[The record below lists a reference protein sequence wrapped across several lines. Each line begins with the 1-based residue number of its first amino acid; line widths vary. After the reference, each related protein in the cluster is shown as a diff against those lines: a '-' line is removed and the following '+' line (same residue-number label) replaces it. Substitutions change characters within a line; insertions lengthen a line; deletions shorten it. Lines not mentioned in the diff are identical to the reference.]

1 MIQQESPMPE
11 ETPLLPQESLAL
23 IAETI
28 RKTKENFRE
37 NSRFFLLWGWLIAAA
52 SFGFFLLR
60 QYTETRFFFLPF
72 PVLVAV
78 GIVTTVLW
86 YRELK
91 AKAPSET
98 YLGYF
103 FNRLWMVLALSFI
116 LVVYISV
123 SRGWPPFL
131 YTLIV
136 AAIGTTVSGLAMKFR
151 PLVWGGM
158 LFFAAA
164 VAGVY
169 ISDSYLPLLTGGAMV
184 GGYLIP
190 GYLLKTAH
198 E

>member
-1 MIQQESPMPE
+1 MIPE
-11 ETPLLPQESLAL
+11 ERTLLPQESLAL
-23 IAETI
+23 IAEAI

-52 SFGFFLLR
+52 SLGFFLLR

-72 PVLVAV
+72 PVLATA
-78 GIVTTVLW
+78 GIVTTLVW
-86 YRELK
+86 YRQLR
-91 AKAPSET
+91 AASPTET

-103 FNRLWMVLALSFI
+103 MNRLWMVVGLSFI

-136 AAIGTTVSGLAMKFR
+136 AAIGTMVSGLAMKFR
-151 PLVWGGM
+151 PLVWGGV
-158 LFFAAA
+158 LFFLAA
-164 VAGVY
+164 VVGVY
-169 ISDSYLPLLTGGAMV
+169 LPDGYLPLLTGLAMV
-184 GGYLIP
+184 GGYLVP
-190 GYLLKTAH
+190 GYLLKSAH

>member
-1 MIQQESPMPE
+1 MLPE
-11 ETPLLPQESLAL
+11 ERTLLPQESLAL
-23 IAETI
+23 IAEAI

-52 SFGFFLLR
+52 SLGFFLLR

-72 PVLVAV
+72 PVLSLV
-78 GIVTTVLW
+78 GIVTTLIW
-86 YRELK
+86 YRKVK
-91 AKAPSET
+91 ATAPTET

-103 FNRLWMVLALSFI
+103 FSRLWLVLGLSFI

-131 YTLIV
+131 YNLIV

-151 PLVWGGM
+151 PLVWGGV

-169 ISDSYLPLLTGGAMV
+169 LPDAYLPLLTGLAMI

-190 GYLLKTAH
+190 GYLLKAVH

>member
-1 MIQQESPMPE
+1 MTPE
-11 ETPLLPQESLAL
+11 ERVLLPQESLAL
-23 IAETI
+23 IAEAI

-52 SFGFFLLR
+52 SVGFFLLR
-60 QYTETRFFFLPF
+60 QYTNTRFFFLPF
-72 PVLVAV
+72 PVLSVA
-78 GIVTTVLW
+78 GIVTTLVW
-86 YRELK
+86 YRQLK
-91 AKAPSET
+91 AEAPTET

-103 FNRLWMVLALSFI
+103 VNRLWLVLGISFI

-151 PLVWGGM
+151 PLVWGGT

-164 VAGVY
+164 VAGIY
-169 ISDSYLPLLTGGAMV
+169 LPDAYLPLLTGVAMI
-184 GGYLIP
+184 GGYLVP
-190 GYLLKTAH
+190 GYLLRAGN

>member
-1 MIQQESPMPE
+1 MIPE
-11 ETPLLPQESLAL
+11 ERTLLPQESLAL
-23 IAETI
+23 IAEAI

-52 SFGFFLLR
+52 SLGFFLLR

-72 PVLVAV
+72 PILATA
-78 GIVTTVLW
+78 GIVTTVIW
-86 YRELK
+86 YRQQR
-91 AKAPSET
+91 AVSPTET

-103 FNRLWMVLALSFI
+103 VNRLWLVVGVSFI

-123 SRGWPPFL
+123 SRGWTPFL
-131 YTLIV
+131 YTMVV
-136 AAIGTTVSGLAMKFR
+136 AGIGTLVSGLAMKFR
-151 PLVWGGM
+151 PLVWGGA

-169 ISDSYLPLLTGGAMV
+169 LPVSGLPLLNGLAMI
-184 GGYLIP
+184 GGYLVP
-190 GYLLKTAH
+190 GYLLKSAH

>member
-1 MIQQESPMPE
+1 MMIPE
-11 ETPLLPQESLAL
+11 ERTLLPQESLAL
-23 IAETI
+23 IAEAI

-52 SFGFFLLR
+52 SLGFFLLR

-72 PVLVAV
+72 PVLATA
-78 GIVTTVLW
+78 GIVTTLVW
-86 YRELK
+86 YRQLR
-91 AKAPSET
+91 AASPTET

-103 FNRLWMVLALSFI
+103 MNRLWMVVGLSFI

-136 AAIGTTVSGLAMKFR
+136 AAIGTMVSGLAMKFR
-151 PLVWGGM
+151 PLVWGGV
-158 LFFAAA
+158 LFCMAA
-164 VAGVY
+164 VVGVY
-169 ISDSYLPLLTGGAMV
+169 LPDGYLPLLTGLAMV
-184 GGYLIP
+184 GGYLVP
-190 GYLLKTAH
+190 GYLLKSAH

>member
-1 MIQQESPMPE
+1 MIQEESPLPE
-11 ETPLLPQESLAL
+11 ERPLMPQESLAL

-52 SFGFFLLR
+52 SFTL
-60 QYTETRFFFLPF
+60 
-72 PVLVAV
+72 
-78 GIVTTVLW
+78 LW
-86 YRELK
+86 YRQLK
-91 AKAPSET
+91 VKAPTET

-151 PLVWGGM
+151 PLVRGGI

-169 ISDSYLPLLTGGAMV
+169 MPDSYLPLLTGLAMV

-190 GYLLKTAH
+190 GYLLKAAH

>member
-1 MIQQESPMPE
+1 MTPE
-11 ETPLLPQESLAL
+11 ERTLLPQESLTL
-23 IAETI
+23 IAEAI

-52 SFGFFLLR
+52 SLGFFLLR
-60 QYTETRFFFLPF
+60 QYTATRFFFLPF
-72 PVLVAV
+72 PVLSVA
-78 GIVTTVLW
+78 GIVTTLVW
-86 YRELK
+86 YRQLRTV
-91 AKAPSET
+91 APTET

-103 FNRLWMVLALSFI
+103 VNRLWLVLGISFI

-151 PLVWGGM
+151 PLVWGGA

-164 VAGVY
+164 VAGIY
-169 ISDSYLPLLTGGAMV
+169 LPDAYLPLLTGLAMI
-184 GGYLIP
+184 GGYLVP
-190 GYLLKTAH
+190 GYLLRTAH

>member
-1 MIQQESPMPE
+1 MKPDERS
-11 ETPLLPQESLAL
+11 LLPQESLAL
-23 IAETI
+23 IAEAI
-28 RKTKENFRE
+28 LKTKENFRA

-52 SFGFFLLR
+52 SLGFFALR
-60 QYTETRFFFLPF
+60 QYTGTKFFFLPF
-72 PVLVAV
+72 PVLSLA
-78 GIVTTVLW
+78 GIVTTLIW
-86 YRELK
+86 YRQVKSE
-91 AKAPSET
+91 APTET

-103 FNRLWMVLALSFI
+103 FNRLWLVLGISFI

-136 AAIGTTVSGLAMKFR
+136 AGIGTTVSGLAMKFR

-169 ISDSYLPLLTGGAMV
+169 LPDAALPLLTGLAMI
-184 GGYLIP
+184 GGYLVP
-190 GYLLKTAH
+190 GYLLKAAH

>member
-1 MIQQESPMPE
+1 MIPE
-11 ETPLLPQESLAL
+11 ERPLLPHESLAL

-37 NSRFFLLWGWLIAAA
+37 KSRFFLLWGWLIAAA
-52 SFGFFLLR
+52 SIGFFLLR

-72 PVLVAV
+72 PVLAAV

-86 YRELK
+86 YRQLR
-91 AKAPSET
+91 ATAPTET

-131 YTLIV
+131 FTLIV
-136 AAIGTTVSGLAMKFR
+136 AAIGTMVSGLAMKFR

-164 VAGVY
+164 IAGVY
-169 ISDSYLPLLTGGAMV
+169 LPDPYLPLLTGFAMV
-184 GGYLIP
+184 GGYLVP
-190 GYLLKTAH
+190 GYLLKAAH

>member
-1 MIQQESPMPE
+1 MIPE
-11 ETPLLPQESLAL
+11 ERTLLPQESLAL
-23 IAETI
+23 IAEAI

-52 SFGFFLLR
+52 SLGFFLLR

-72 PVLVAV
+72 PVLAAT
-78 GIVTTVLW
+78 GIVTTLVWYLQLW
-86 YRELK
+86 RES
-91 AKAPSET
+91 PTET

-103 FNRLWMVLALSFI
+103 FNRLWLVLGLSFI

-136 AAIGTTVSGLAMKFR
+136 AAIGTTVSGLSMKFR
-151 PLVWGGM
+151 PLVWGGV
-158 LFFAAA
+158 LFFIAAI
-164 VAGVY
+164 VGVY
-169 ISDSYLPLLTGGAMV
+169 LPDAYLPLLTGLAMI
-184 GGYLIP
+184 GGYLVP
-190 GYLLKTAH
+190 GYLLKSAN

>member
-1 MIQQESPMPE
+1 MGSE
-11 ETPLLPQESLAL
+11 ERTLLPEESLAL
-23 IAETI
+23 IAEAI

-52 SFGFFLLR
+52 SLGFFLLR
-60 QYTETRFFFLPF
+60 QYTDTRFFFLPF
-72 PVLVAV
+72 PVLAAA
-78 GIVTTVLW
+78 GIVTTLVW
-86 YRELK
+86 YRQLR
-91 AKAPSET
+91 AKSPTET

-103 FNRLWMVLALSFI
+103 VNRLWMVVGLSFI

-136 AAIGTTVSGLAMKFR
+136 AAIGTMVSGLAMKFR
-151 PLVWGGM
+151 PLVWGGV
-158 LFFAAA
+158 LFFMAA

-169 ISDSYLPLLTGGAMV
+169 LPDAYLPLLTGLAMM
-184 GGYLIP
+184 GGYLVP
-190 GYLLKTAH
+190 GYLLKSAH